1 MEPGTEN
8 TMQEDNL
15 IDVKAVA
22 KKVGVSVP
30 TIHRWAANGKFPKST
45 RLGSCAR
52 WSARNIDQ
60 WVNEKLAAQA

>member
-1 MEPGTEN
+1 
-8 TMQEDNL
+8 MQDDNM

-30 TIHRWAANGKFPKST
+30 TIHRWAANSKFPKST

-52 WSARNIDQ
+52 WSSRNVDN
-60 WVNEKLAAQA
+60 WLNEKMAAQA